1 MLCLSVC
8 QYGPFVRHQFDL
20 SAALCSCAVVVC
32 MPTPCRHQPAAGCG
46 LLSRCPF
53 WLPAADRFPARKLL
67 PRLPF
72 LATMVCCLVHA
83 CLSSFIIYRRQVAVW
98 VCAALFAF
106 FLSLLLV
113 LQLIISCCLRRSA
126 LLAALLVS
134 GNIISPTRH

>member
-1 MLCLSVC
+1 VLLLLCVC
-8 QYGPFVRHQFDL
+8 LRH
-20 SAALCSCAVVVC
+20 AATNLLLAVVSSLVALFGFQL
-32 MPTPCRHQPAAGCG
+32 PID
-46 LLSRCPF
+46 SR
-53 WLPAADRFPARKLL
+53 PARKLL

-126 LLAALLVS
+126 RLAALLVS